1 MKSIDLWAHNTAT
14 MRSTGATKKVARVVE
29 IVCVVGLALAFGFG
43 ISFYY
48 RDLPD
53 KPQPELGRIYPL
65 NNHGYYTYMT
75 KRETVEQEA
84 SEVAFTVLFVLA
96 IIIDQFIDP
105 FDRGK
110 LEKSTTKRPPWSH
123 RWGP

>member
-1 MKSIDLWAHNTAT
+1 MPNIAA
-14 MRSTGATKKVARVVE
+14 KKIAKAAE
-29 IVCVVGLALAFGFG
+29 IVCVAGLLLSFGFG

-48 RDLPD
+48 RGLPD
-53 KPQPELGRIYPL
+53 KPQPEIGRVIPL

-75 KRETVEQEA
+75 EREDVQQKA
-84 SEVAFTVLFVLA
+84 SEAIFAVLFVLA

-105 FDRGK
+105 FDRRK
-110 LEKSTTKRPPWSH
+110 FEENKNKRPPWNH